1 MLRLE
6 GARVVRGEF
15 SLSADLTVET
25 GGRVAVMGASGSGKS
40 TLLDLVAG
48 FAEPETGRVL
58 WEGRDLTPLPPG
70 ERPISML
77 FQDSNLFPHLSAARN
92 VGLGIRPDG
101 RLDAAQ
107 KARVADALRA
117 VGLAGMEERLP
128 GALSGGQRSRVAL
141 ARLLVQ
147 ARPLAL
153 VDEPFAA
160 LGPALR
166 VEMLELMA
174 ALLDRTGATLLMVT
188 HAPEDARRLC
198 PQTVLVEGGRAHPPR
213 ATGPLLDDPPEA
225 LQAYLG

>member
-198 PQTVLVEGGRAHPPR
+198 PQTVLVEGGRAHAPR

-225 LQAYLG
+225 LRAYLG

>member
-6 GARVVRGEF
+6 GARAARGDF
-15 SLSADLTVET
+15 SLSADLSVET
-25 GGRVAVMGASGSGKS
+25 GARVAVMGASGSGKS
-40 TLLDLVAG
+40 TLLDLIAG
-48 FAEPETGRVL
+48 FAEAAEGRVL
-58 WEGRDLTPLPPG
+58 WEKRDLTPLPPG
-70 ERPISML
+70 ERPVSML

-101 RLDAAQ
+101 RLDAVQ
-107 KARVADALRA
+107 KGRVTDALRA

-166 VEMLELMA
+166 LEMLDLMA
-174 ALLDRTGATLLMVT
+174 RLLDRTGATLLMVT

-198 PQTVLVEGGRAHPPR
+198 PQTVLVESGRAHPPR
-213 ATGPLLDDPPEA
+213 ETGPLLDDPPEA
-225 LQAYLG
+225 LRAYLG